1 MAMPTGVGITG
12 LGLGNLLRLVG
23 LERTCPVLADLPT
36 ILDTFLPVGF
46 LVPNFPLSLESCLT
60 LATFLILR
68 GLLGLAFTTYGI

>member
-1 MAMPTGVGITG
+1 MPTGVGITG

-46 LVPNFPLSLESCLT
+46 LVPNFPLSSYT
-60 LATFLILR
+60 TGFIR
-68 GLLGLAFTTYGI
+68 ISFYNFISTPNFTHS